1 MPLRRIRQTSK
12 TLLLEEFC
20 SSESVP
26 DLYTI
31 LRNEDVEQKS
41 EFNRSIEDNLEVRSY
56 EEFVNKFMPS
66 VWEWMEQSQDPSC
79 PVKFCYSLEK
89 PDGISQAH
97 EMKLSNNEFYA
108 MVMDLYSKK
117 GTSGN
122 SNLEFDYTRVSELL
136 SPSKVMENAK
146 QLRKD
151 LQYNY
156 NKMLELG
163 ESAKAEKNECIRK
176 IKEIRKEIVSQ
187 YKDSFTGKIK
197 LALADTE
204 SKLAAL
210 PDKQKKMDNAL
221 TEDYDHRLPCKA
233 EFDENGDVKII
244 QIEDNQTVI
253 EDDDAAVNENQLA
266 VWINK
271 DFDKF
276 GGEQNDYIRSLV
288 VSNYCGDSSAIVQLD
303 RSELIR
309 KRNQYTAIY
318 KASQEQFIRAIS
330 SAVEKI
336 LDVKVFFEQASI
348 PGRKLPAPVI
358 VANCKANKLVEDE
371 KVKARFEY
379 YIKETSADVGE
390 YRIWFAIV
398 PAIGDID
405 FVDKPDIE
413 VDLDDLDLD
422 DEEND
427 HTVKTQD
434 GDTLVGTSSLKAV
447 LKILQEGRIT
457 TFFNYRAN
465 EKTGFGRLSSSLL
478 EQYRK
483 KLESI
488 EGNPYA
494 AFCYPNFTVLPK
506 KETVIEIGKTGIEGV
521 ETKEYMDIPGI
532 YVDSSYV
539 AAGLAVATQNP
550 AYLEKKGYKV
560 NPNNPCVRFDLEDED
575 NRFIMLTNMNREGKG
590 DWATEIADN
599 IGSDKFGFCFC
610 GNTIFHKGER
620 VNNSYVYVTRNMR
633 RDEKGEFEP
642 LFTRLTMDFVMQYL
656 KTEHLS
662 IGGNNR
668 FKISVIQEFK
678 KEKVE
683 AWKREADSEIKA
695 NSILRNGEDIL
706 FDDADHVLKMKF
718 NRTAGDIALDIVI
731 AKD

>member
-20 SSESVP
+20 SSESVL

-163 ESAKAEKNECIRK
+163 EGAKAEKNECIRK

-210 PDKQKKMDNAL
+210 PDKQKEMDGVR
-221 TEDYDHRLPCKA
+221 TEEYDHRLPCKA
-233 EFDENGDVKII
+233 GFDENGDVKII

-253 EDDDAAVNENQLA
+253 EDDGAAVNENQLA

-271 DFDKF
+271 DFDKY

-309 KRNQYTAIY
+309 KRNQIG
-318 KASQEQFIRAIS
+318 RA
-330 SAVEKI
+330 
-336 LDVKVFFEQASI
+336 
-348 PGRKLPAPVI
+348 
-358 VANCKANKLVEDE
+358 
-371 KVKARFEY
+371 
-379 YIKETSADVGE
+379 
-390 YRIWFAIV
+390 
-398 PAIGDID
+398 
-405 FVDKPDIE
+405 
-413 VDLDDLDLD
+413 
-422 DEEND
+422 
-427 HTVKTQD
+427 
-434 GDTLVGTSSLKAV
+434 
-447 LKILQEGRIT
+447 
-457 TFFNYRAN
+457 
-465 EKTGFGRLSSSLL
+465 
-478 EQYRK
+478 
-483 KLESI
+483 
-488 EGNPYA
+488 
-494 AFCYPNFTVLPK
+494 
-506 KETVIEIGKTGIEGV
+506 
-521 ETKEYMDIPGI
+521 
-532 YVDSSYV
+532 
-539 AAGLAVATQNP
+539 
-550 AYLEKKGYKV
+550 
-560 NPNNPCVRFDLEDED
+560 
-575 NRFIMLTNMNREGKG
+575 
-590 DWATEIADN
+590 
-599 IGSDKFGFCFC
+599 
-610 GNTIFHKGER
+610 
-620 VNNSYVYVTRNMR
+620 
-633 RDEKGEFEP
+633 
-642 LFTRLTMDFVMQYL
+642 
-656 KTEHLS
+656 
-662 IGGNNR
+662 
-668 FKISVIQEFK
+668 
-678 KEKVE
+678 
-683 AWKREADSEIKA
+683 
-695 NSILRNGEDIL
+695 
-706 FDDADHVLKMKF
+706 HV
-718 NRTAGDIALDIVI
+718 
-731 AKD
+731 

>member
-1 MPLRRIRQTSK
+1 MPLRRINQTSR

-20 SSESVP
+20 SSEAVP
-26 DLYTI
+26 DLYTM
-31 LRNEDVEQKS
+31 LRNEDVEQKG
-41 EFNRSIEDNLEVRSY
+41 EFNRQIEENLEVRSY
-56 EEFVNKFMPS
+56 EEFVAKFMPS
-66 VWEWMEQSQDPSC
+66 VWEWMEKSQDPSC

-97 EMKLSNNEFYA
+97 EMKLSSNEFYA

-117 GTSGN
+117 GTSGD

-163 ESAKAEKNECIRK
+163 EGAKEEKNECVRR
-176 IKEIRKEIVSQ
+176 IKDIRKEIVSQ

-210 PDKQKKMDNAL
+210 PDKREETAGAPA
-221 TEDYDHRLPCKA
+221 EEDHRLPCKA
-233 EFDENGDVKII
+233 EFDEKGDVRIVP
-244 QIEDNQTVI
+244 IEDNHTVI
-253 EDDDAAVNENQLA
+253 EDGGSVGSDNQLA

-271 DFDKF
+271 DFDKY

-288 VSNYCGDSSAIVQLD
+288 VSNYCGDPAAIVQLD

-348 PGRKLPAPVI
+348 PGKPLRAPVI

-379 YIKETSADVGE
+379 YIKEMRADLST

-405 FVDKPDIE
+405 FVDKPDMEI
-413 VDLDDLDLD
+413 DLDDLDLEE
-422 DEEND
+422 EEND
-427 HTVKTQD
+427 HTVRTQD
-434 GDTLVGTSSLKAV
+434 GDTLVSSSSLKAV
-447 LKILQEGRIT
+447 LKILQDGRIT

-465 EKTGFGRLSSSLL
+465 ERTGFGRLTNSLL

-494 AFCYPNFTVLPK
+494 VFCYPNFTVLPK
-506 KETVIEIGKTGIEGV
+506 KETVIEIGRTGDDGAES
-521 ETKEYMDIPGI
+521 KEYMDIPGI

-539 AAGLAVATQNP
+539 AAGLAVASQNP
-550 AYLEKKGYKV
+550 LYLENKGYKV
-560 NPNNPCVRFDLEDED
+560 NTNNPCVRFDLEDKD
-575 NRFIMLTNMNREGKG
+575 NRFIMLTHMNREGKG
-590 DWATEIADN
+590 DWATEVADN
-599 IGSDKFGFCFC
+599 VGSDKFGFCFC
-610 GNTIFHKGER
+610 GNTIFYKGER
-620 VNNSYVYVTRNMR
+620 VKNSYVYVARNMK

-656 KTEHLS
+656 NTENVNMGGS
-662 IGGNNR
+662 NKFKEEDIDKFIGD
-668 FKISVIQEFK
+668 IVS
-678 KEKVE
+678 
-683 AWKREADSEIKA
+683 AWGREAESEIKA
-695 NSILRNGEDIL
+695 NSILRDGEKIL
-706 FDDADHVLKMKF
+706 FDKKEKVLKIEF
-718 NRTAGDIALDIVI
+718 NNTAGDITLDIVI
-731 AKD
+731 AK